1 MRGAQPGMAITQNKE
16 ERDMSVSKA
25 TEHEIQEALAE
36 LDSWT
41 VENEKLHREY
51 QFSNFVQAFG
61 FMAQVALLAERAAH
75 HPEWFNVYNK
85 VVVDLTTHE
94 AGGIT
99 EKDFDLA
106 REMEQ
111 VAGRM

>member
-1 MRGAQPGMAITQNKE
+1 
-16 ERDMSVSKA
+16 MSIAKA
-25 TEHEIQEALAE
+25 TEAEIQEAIAE
-36 LDSWT
+36 LGSWT
-41 VENEKLHREY
+41 VEDGKLHREY
-51 QFSNFVQAFG
+51 RFRSFVQAFG

-75 HPEWFNVYNK
+75 HPEWFNVYNR

-99 EKDFDLA
+99 QKDLDLA

-111 VAGRM
+111 IAGRM